1 MLTGFVFSLLPVGA
15 ACILFRKWYL
25 YILIGVVI
33 LSFVTFGVYG
43 TDKLCAVKGWRRVPE
58 KWLFFL
64 SFAGGMPG
72 AFIAMELFKHKRAKD
87 SFKNVIFLLL
97 ALQILLAAGGVCLN
111 CRDSINFCIKGLKKS
126 FSQHIPEKQLEKIL
140 K

>member
-1 MLTGFVFSLLPVGA
+1 MLTGFVFSLLPAGA

-33 LSFVTFGVYG
+33 LSFVTSGVYG
-43 TDKLCAVKGWRRVPE
+43 IDKLCAVKGWRRVPE

-97 ALQILLAAGGVCLN
+97 ALQILLAAGGVCLS
-111 CRDSINFCIKGLKKS
+111 CRDSINCLKKS
-126 FSQHIPEKQLEKIL
+126 FFTAHPGKTT
-140 K
+140 